1 MHRFALSA
9 CALLLVLSLLTGAAR
24 ADSYSGT
31 WSIAPSSRPG
41 KVQLELRY
49 HTGDTDWEES
59 RPVNAPHIRNN
70 AFTIV
75 EDAGEFRAQGTF
87 NGAEGAGT
95 WTFVPNPA
103 FDRELQQRGLSAP
116 SELDQFG
123 LAMSGFHIATL
134 DALLA
139 AGFERPSIRD
149 LIRLNNHGID
159 AAYINEMKTLHFAPK
174 NVDSL
179 VRLRDHGVTPEY
191 IASLQRLGYSPSAN
205 DLVRLVDHGVTAD
218 FIARM
223 RSHGYTHLSADEL
236 IRLRDHGF

>member
-1 MHRFALSA
+1 MQRLATFA
-9 CALLLVLSLLTGAAR
+9 CALLLVLSLSPNAAR
-24 ADSYSGT
+24 ANSYTGT
-31 WSIAPSSRPG
+31 WSITPSSQAG

-49 HTGDTDWEES
+49 QTGDTNWEES
-59 RPVNAPHIRNN
+59 RTITAPRIRDN
-70 AFTIV
+70 AFTIA

-87 NGAEGAGT
+87 SGAQGGGT

-103 FDRELQQRGLSAP
+103 FVRALHQRGVSAP

-123 LAMSGFHIATL
+123 LAMDGFKIATL
-134 DALLA
+134 DTLLA

-149 LIRLNNHGID
+149 LIRLDHHGID
-159 AAYINEMKTLHFAPK
+159 AAYINAMKGLHFAPK

-179 VRLRDHGVTPEY
+179 VRLRDHGVSPEY
-191 IASLQRLGYSPSAN
+191 IQSLQRLGYAPSAN
-205 DLVRLVDHGVTAD
+205 DLVRLVDHGVTTE

-223 RSHGYTHLSADEL
+223 RSHGYTHLTAEDL